1 MAKHSKGKT
10 ALVTGASRGIGRGIA
25 VSLARE
31 GYDIAF
37 SYYSAQAE
45 AEELRGEL
53 ERMGVRAEYFR
64 AALHETGA
72 PRELCR
78 RAIDAMGGIDVMVCN
93 AGVTRF
99 DSIFDLSEEKIDQL
113 YSLNY
118 RAYLMC
124 ARYAA
129 EDMRSRSAPGR
140 IIFIASTRGIRA
152 YPEDAVYGSL
162 KAALIRSVKSLALEL
177 ADWGISVNAV
187 APGATKVRG
196 DLSDSGLTDGHL
208 AGLVPLGRM
217 GSPRDIGA
225 AVAFLV
231 SPDASYITGETLRVD
246 GGLIL
251 PGRDESPP
259 STE

>member
-1 MAKHSKGKT
+1 
-10 ALVTGASRGIGRGIA
+10 
-25 VSLARE
+25 
-31 GYDIAF
+31 
-37 SYYSAQAE
+37 
-45 AEELRGEL
+45 
-53 ERMGVRAEYFR
+53 
-64 AALHETGA
+64 
-72 PRELCR
+72 
-78 RAIDAMGGIDVMVCN
+78 MGGIDVMVCN

-129 EDMRSRSAPGR
+129 KDMRSRSAPGR

-177 ADWGISVNAV
+177 ADCGISVNAV

-196 DLSDSGLTDGHL
+196 DLSDEW
-208 AGLVPLGRM
+208 
-217 GSPRDIGA
+217 
-225 AVAFLV
+225 
-231 SPDASYITGETLRVD
+231 PDRWS
-246 GGLIL
+246 
-251 PGRDESPP
+251 PGRARSPWQDGFA
-259 STE
+259 SGYRSCGGFSGFS